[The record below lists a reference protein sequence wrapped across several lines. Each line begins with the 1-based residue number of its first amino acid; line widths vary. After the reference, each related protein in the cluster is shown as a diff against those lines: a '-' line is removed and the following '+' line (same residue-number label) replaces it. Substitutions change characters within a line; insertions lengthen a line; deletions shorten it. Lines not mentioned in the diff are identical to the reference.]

1 MKFKQP
7 IFIIGH
13 SRSGTTILYT
23 LFTAHKDT
31 AYLDNYSSKFYRR
44 PWMFR
49 FIPLLMKYRKLRYN
63 IDRPRSDEGWIWS
76 RFYSAYD
83 YLDESKVTE
92 DVKNYY
98 NKAIKYQLKA
108 FNATRFVSKNPRNH
122 LRIRWIDTMFPNAVY
137 IIISRDKKS
146 VISSMYQKVQ
156 KKKKKWNE
164 EFPDKSNELIGYADI
179 KKIIGMKYSDM
190 EACIAHYDLHKRSL
204 EKDLPTIADRTITIE
219 YEEFV
224 KDPRNTIKKLYE
236 FTNLEWYDDLNKII
250 PEKLQLANNEKWK
263 LLPEDEKK
271 ILLEYTENNKTPNR

>member
-1 MKFKQP
+1 MISKKP
-7 IFIIGH
+7 IFILGLP
-13 SRSGTTILYT
+13 RSGTTILEE

-31 AYLDNYSSKFYRR
+31 AYFENYSAKFYRR

-63 IDRPRSDEGWIWS
+63 IDRPKRSEGWVWD
-76 RFYSAYD
+76 RYANLLD

-92 DVKNYY
+92 DKKRYY
-98 NKAIKYQLKA
+98 DEAIKYQLKA
-108 FNATRFVSKNPRNH
+108 FNATRFVSKNPRNCM
-122 LRIRWIDTMFPNAVY
+122 RIRWIDTMFPNAVY
-137 IIISRDKKS
+137 ILIKREKKS
-146 VISSMYQKVQ
+146 VISSIYQALNRYKRKWGDQFLKPPSSLRGYGFIKTKLGSEKTDMQTSVEFYDMY
-156 KKKKKWNE
+156 
-164 EFPDKSNELIGYADI
+164 SNA
-179 KKIIGMKYSDM
+179 
-190 EACIAHYDLHKRSL
+190 L

-271 ILLEYTENNKTPNR
+271 ILLEYTENN

>member
-1 MKFKQP
+1 MISKKP
-7 IFIIGH
+7 IFILGLP
-13 SRSGTTILYT
+13 RSGTTILEE

-31 AYLDNYSSKFYRR
+31 AYFENYSARFYKR

-63 IDRPRSDEGWIWS
+63 IDRPKRSEGWVWD
-76 RFYSAYD
+76 RYANLLD

-92 DVKNYY
+92 DIKNYY
-98 NKAIKYQLKA
+98 DKAIKYQLKA

-122 LRIRWIDTMFPNAVY
+122 LRIRWIDAMFPNAVY

-164 EFPDKSNELIGYADI
+164 EFPDRSNELIGYADI
-179 KKIIGMKYSDM
+179 KKIIGMNCSDM
-190 EACIAHYDLHKRSL
+190 EACIAHYDLHKKSL
-204 EKDLPTIADRTITIE
+204 EKDLPSIEDRTITIE

-224 KDPRNTIKKLYE
+224 KDPRNTIKKLYK
-236 FTNLEWYDDLNKII
+236 FTNLEWYDELEEFI
-250 PEKLQLANNEKWK
+250 PKQLKLGNNEKWK
-263 LLPEDEKK
+263 SLPEDEKK
-271 ILLEYTENNKTPNR
+271 IMLEYTEK